1 MSEQN
6 KPFVITDRR
15 KFTLDGE
22 PRPDADPSPEK
33 VRPTA
38 PPAPEPMARVVPQ
51 SSAADRVHHAPVPF
65 PSPEQESPLEA
76 MGEAIDEDEALAE
89 DPNAPPAPTPE
100 QMEQSRV
107 AFEAT
112 AERLDT
118 AIRAANPG
126 AEHNPPMSFERLVQ
140 SVYMTAIMQ
149 LGGATPEGQK
159 PQVDLIGAIQSIQM
173 LTVINEKSTN
183 NLSRIERTFL
193 DSALFELRLA
203 FLDVTQ
209 ALARSAAAKAPA
221 PGTPGF
227 GPNLVR

>member
-1 MSEQN
+1 MPEQN

-33 VRPTA
+33 VRPGVPLPLESSAQVVET
-38 PPAPEPMARVVPQ
+38 PPAPVPTPI
-51 SSAADRVHHAPVPF
+51 STAPETAAEKDAY
-65 PSPEQESPLEA
+65 SES
-76 MGEAIDEDEALAE
+76 D
-89 DPNAPPAPTPE
+89 DPNLPPPPTAE

-107 AFEAT
+107 AFDAT
-112 AERLDT
+112 AERLDL

-126 AEHNPPMSFERLVQ
+126 MEHAPPMTFERLVQ

-159 PQVDLIGAIQSIQM
+159 PQVDLLGARQSIDM
-173 LTVINEKSTN
+173 LNVIASKSSG
-183 NLSRIERTFL
+183 NLTTPESQLI

-203 FLDVTQ
+203 FLEITQ
-209 ALARSAAAKAPA
+209 SLSRSAARSPAPGPGGPA
-221 PGTPGF
+221 GPGTPGF
-227 GPNLVR
+227 GPSIVR